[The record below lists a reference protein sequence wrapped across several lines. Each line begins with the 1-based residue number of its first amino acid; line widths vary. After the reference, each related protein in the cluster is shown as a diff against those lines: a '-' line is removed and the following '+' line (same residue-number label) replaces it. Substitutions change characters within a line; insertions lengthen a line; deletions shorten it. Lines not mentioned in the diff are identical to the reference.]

1 MKRIPFL
8 VCLLSVALFAQNPW
22 VYRGHP
28 NWEPSWNKRPLPRSG
43 ACLFKEAGFQGD
55 HFCVSRGDRLDRLPG
70 NFGDNISSL
79 QLFGNARAT
88 VFNDRDFRGGSE
100 EFRRSIPDLRTQRFR
115 DGHTWN
121 NRISSLVVR

>member
-1 MKRIPFL
+1 
-8 VCLLSVALFAQNPW
+8 
-22 VYRGHP
+22 
-28 NWEPSWNKRPLPRSG
+28 
-43 ACLFKEAGFQGD
+43 
-55 HFCVSRGDRLDRLPG
+55 VSRGDRLDRLPG